1 MDFLSSSVSTFICST
16 ISTPQMVLTDQIMAG
31 SYNNFFAAVYSIA
44 MEEIS
49 AVPRALWA
57 FTRGG
62 YLPLLRKFPHTP

>member
-1 MDFLSSSVSTFICST
+1 
-16 ISTPQMVLTDQIMAG
+16 MVLTDQIMAG

-44 MEEIS
+44 MEEVRALYCITYTYIYIQFIQIS

-62 YLPLLRKFPHTP
+62 YLP